1 VIVTSM
7 QLAKETFTRTRIP
20 SLVKHAGWVTSFAVL
35 ATVVLSLIA
44 PWQQSVF
51 GTGEVMARA
60 PVDRQQRIDAPIKGR
75 IVNWHVVEG
84 SHVRAGDPIVEISDV
99 DPRYVERLNQRM
111 AATRDRLEATVSQTG
126 VYRDQERS
134 YERSRQLKVKA
145 AALKVLMAEQKVK
158 AATQKLEAERAE
170 LKTTELNL
178 VRERRLV
185 EQGLSSMRVLELAEL
200 SESKARAALNLRHA
214 ELSEAQSNLAAEEAE
229 RYQVDAESTTKT
241 QSAAADA
248 IKAGADSAYANEDLA
263 KLEIELARQ
272 NARIVTAPRDG
283 TILSV
288 SGGLGARIVAI
299 GDELAVMVP
308 DTESRAIELWID
320 GNDLPLMS
328 EGRAV
333 RVRFEGWPAVQFV
346 GWPSVAVGTFGG
358 RIAVVDSSTVRV
370 GQFRVLVTPD
380 PTEPAWPPAERLRQG
395 LRAQGWILLDEV
407 RLGWELWRRSNGF
420 PQSIA
425 RPDKN
430 NSGKDKTKKA
440 SYSEEEP

>member
-1 VIVTSM
+1 VNVSST
-7 QLAKETFTRTRIP
+7 QLAKDTFARTRIP
-20 SLVKHAGWVTSFAVL
+20 SLVKRAGWVTSFAVL
-35 ATVVLSLIA
+35 ATVVLLLIA
-44 PWQQSVF
+44 PWQQSVL
-51 GTGEVMARA
+51 GMGEVMARA

-145 AALKVLMAEQKVK
+145 AALKVLMAEQKVQ
-158 AATQKLEAERAE
+158 AATQKLEAEKAE

-185 EQGLSSMRVLELAEL
+185 EQGLSSRRALELAEL
-200 SESKARAALNLRHA
+200 SETKARAALNLRHA
-214 ELSEAQSNLAAEEAE
+214 ELSEAQSNLLAEEAE
-229 RYQVDAESTTKT
+229 RYQVDAESTTKS

-263 KLEIELARQ
+263 KLEVELARQ

-283 TILSV
+283 TILSIN
-288 SGGLGARIVAI
+288 GGLGGRVVSI
-299 GDELAVMVP
+299 GDELAVLVP
-308 DTESRAIELWID
+308 DTDSRAIELWID

-333 RVRFEGWPAVQFV
+333 RVQFEGWPAVQFV

-380 PTEPAWPPAERLRQG
+380 PTEPAWPSPDRLRQG
-395 LRAQGWILLDEV
+395 LRAQGWILLDRV
-407 RLGWELWRRSNGF
+407 RLGWELWRRFNGF
-420 PQSIA
+420 PQSIV
-425 RPDKN
+425 RPDKT
-430 NSGKDKTKKA
+430 SAGKDKPNKA
-440 SYSEEEP
+440 SYGEDEP